1 LAAPGRSLYL
11 FEMQRKCPTC
21 RRVLPAEALTASYR
35 PFCSDRCRTADLG
48 GWLDGAYRIG
58 APLSE
63 EDLDQGLD
71 TEGGSSDPKTTAQ

>member
-1 LAAPGRSLYL
+1 
-11 FEMQRKCPTC
+11 MQRKCPTC
-21 RRVLPAEALTASYR
+21 RRVLPAEAQTVSYR